1 MRKSD
6 CRFFAVGKGLVMA
19 TVVKKSKNS
28 EYFDGQFLLAMP
40 GMTDDRFAR
49 CVVYLCAHSDEGA
62 MGIVINRR
70 APSLN
75 FSELLVQLEV
85 IAPDEA
91 IRLPEHAGTVPVLRG
106 GPVET
111 GRGFVLH
118 SNDFYIDNSTL
129 PIDGGVSLTATI
141 DILRAIAHGS
151 GPDRAILALG
161 YAGWSPGQLEDE
173 MQNNGWLTCP
183 ADAGLIFDTPL
194 DARYDMAMRKIGIDP
209 GFLSA
214 QSGRA

>member
-1 MRKSD
+1 M
-6 CRFFAVGKGLVMA
+6 MA
-19 TVVKKSKNS
+19 TAKAKGKDS
-28 EYFDGQFLLAMP
+28 EYLDGQFLLAMP
-40 GMTDDRFAR
+40 GMVDDRFAR
-49 CVVYLCAHSDEGA
+49 SVVYLCAHSDEGA

-75 FSELLVQLEV
+75 FPELLIQLEV
-85 IAPDEA
+85 IKPDEA
-91 IRLPEHAGTVPVLRG
+91 IQLPMQAGAVPVLRG
-106 GPVET
+106 GPVEA

-129 PIDGGVSLTATI
+129 PIDGGVSLTATV
-141 DILRAIAHGS
+141 DILRAIANGS

-183 ADAGLIFDTPL
+183 ADASLIFDTPL
-194 DARYDMAMRKIGIDP
+194 EDRYGVAMRKIGIDP

-214 QSGRA
+214 DAGHA

>member
-1 MRKSD
+1 M
-6 CRFFAVGKGLVMA
+6 MA
-19 TVVKKSKNS
+19 TAKQKGENS
-28 EYFDGQFLLAMP
+28 EYLDGQFLLAMP

-49 CVVYLCAHSDEGA
+49 SVVYLCAHSDEGA

-75 FSELLVQLEV
+75 FSELLIQLEV
-85 IAPDEA
+85 IKPDEA
-91 IRLPEHAGTVPVLRG
+91 IRLPMQAGAVPVLRG
-106 GPVET
+106 GPVEA

-141 DILRAIAHGS
+141 DILRAIAKGA

-183 ADAGLIFDTPL
+183 ADAALIFDTPL
-194 DARYDMAMRKIGIDP
+194 ESRYDVAMRKIGIDP
-209 GFLSA
+209 AFLSSEA
-214 QSGRA
+214 GRA

>member
-1 MRKSD
+1 M
-6 CRFFAVGKGLVMA
+6 MA
-19 TVVKKSKNS
+19 TAKAKGKDS
-28 EYFDGQFLLAMP
+28 EYLDGQFLLAMP
-40 GMTDDRFAR
+40 GMADDRFAR

-62 MGIVINRR
+62 MGIIINRR
-70 APSLN
+70 APSLK
-75 FSELLVQLEV
+75 FSELLIQLEV
-85 IAPDEA
+85 IKPDEA
-91 IRLPEHAGTVPVLRG
+91 IQLPMQAGAVPVLRG
-106 GPVET
+106 GPVEA

-129 PIDGGVSLTATI
+129 PIDGGVSLTATV
-141 DILRAIAHGS
+141 DILRAIANGS

-183 ADAGLIFDTPL
+183 ADASLIFDTPL
-194 DARYDMAMRKIGIDP
+194 EDRYGVAMRKIGIDP

-214 QSGRA
+214 DAGHA

>member
-1 MRKSD
+1 M
-6 CRFFAVGKGLVMA
+6 MA
-19 TVVKKSKNS
+19 TAKAKGKDN
-28 EYFDGQFLLAMP
+28 EYLDGQFLLAMP
-40 GMTDDRFAR
+40 GMADDRFAR
-49 CVVYLCAHSDEGA
+49 SVVYLCAHSDEGA

-75 FSELLVQLEV
+75 FSELLIQLEV
-85 IAPDEA
+85 IKPDEA
-91 IRLPEHAGTVPVLRG
+91 IQLPMQAGAVPVLRG
-106 GPVET
+106 GPVEA

-129 PIDGGVSLTATI
+129 PIDGGVSLTATV
-141 DILRAIAHGS
+141 DILRAIANGS
-151 GPDRAILALG
+151 GPDHAILALG

-183 ADAGLIFDTPL
+183 ADAALIFETPL
-194 DARYDMAMRKIGIDP
+194 EERYGMAMRKIGIDP

-214 QSGRA
+214 DAGHA

>member
-1 MRKSD
+1 M
-6 CRFFAVGKGLVMA
+6 MA
-19 TVVKKSKNS
+19 TAKAKDKDS
-28 EYFDGQFLLAMP
+28 EYLDGQFLLAMP
-40 GMTDDRFAR
+40 GMADDRFAR
-49 CVVYLCAHSDEGA
+49 SVVYLCAHSDEGA

-75 FSELLVQLEV
+75 FSELLIQLEV
-85 IAPDEA
+85 IKPDEA
-91 IRLPEHAGTVPVLRG
+91 IQLPMQAGTVPVLRG
-106 GPVET
+106 GPVEA

-129 PIDGGVSLTATI
+129 PIDGGVSLTATV
-141 DILRAIAHGS
+141 DILRAIANGS

-183 ADAGLIFDTPL
+183 ADASLIFDTPL
-194 DARYDMAMRKIGIDP
+194 EDRYGVAMRKIGIDP

-214 QSGRA
+214 DAGHA

>member
-1 MRKSD
+1 
-6 CRFFAVGKGLVMA
+6 MA
-19 TVVKKSKNS
+19 SVVRTGKNS

-49 CVVYLCAHSDEGA
+49 SVVYLCAHSDEGA

-75 FSELLVQLEV
+75 FSELLIQLEV

-91 IRLPEHAGTVPVLRG
+91 IRLPAQAGAVPVLRG
-106 GPVET
+106 GPVEA

-141 DILRAIAHGS
+141 DILRAIAKGS

-194 DARYDMAMRKIGIDP
+194 ESRYDTAMRKIGIDP
-209 GFLSA
+209 GFLST